1 MKCFSSGLLAR
12 ILSLLLICSML
23 SVSFGSAA
31 NARFISPD
39 TMDPTI
45 EGVGTNRYAY
55 AGNDPVNN
63 SDPNGHAFGGFS
75 VKSFLDTL
83 RDIFGSRAP
92 SLGADAGGERAESV
106 GRGAAE
112 KSPNSGPNSNSAR
125 GPEDLGTNKG
135 RGPNLRHDAAVA
147 KAVEEAKRNGYT
159 ILSSSQVKVTG
170 NFPGTRNY
178 DFLARDEQGN
188 IVGFEVKST
197 MSDTVKLDRSQVMK
211 DISVMAVGGSSVFGP
226 VNSVAYKTTCAGC
239 GPADARS
246 HLLRSMLNAADIPFD
261 EIVK

>member
-1 MKCFSSGLLAR
+1 MKCFSSGFLTR
-12 ILSLLLICSML
+12 VLSLLLVCSML

-39 TMDPTI
+39 TLDPTI
-45 EGVGTNRYAY
+45 AGVGTNRYAY
-55 AGNDPVNN
+55 AGNDPINR

-75 VKSFLDTL
+75 VQSFLDTL
-83 RDIFGSRAP
+83 RDIFGGRTTS
-92 SLGADAGGERAESV
+92 SGADAGGERAEV

-112 KSPNSGPNSNSAR
+112 KAPNSSPNSNSVKTPDNLTA
-125 GPEDLGTNKG
+125 NKG
-135 RGPNLRHDAAVA
+135 RGPNLRHDAAVS

-188 IVGFEVKST
+188 IVGFEVKTT

-211 DISVMAVGGSSVFGP
+211 DISVMTVGGSSAFGP

-246 HLLRSMLNAADIPFD
+246 HVLRSMLNAADIPFD